1 MSPRQTALWGFLGA
15 SALLIARHLRR
26 QRTRIVPVTMA
37 HMPDVAAMAKHTY
50 GGNDY
55 VDKKLPEY
63 VSSARS
69 FPCGIELG
77 GPGEGGRLVAME
89 VCSLVDGGATA
100 WLEAL
105 RVHPSARRRGLA
117 LRLQRHLVDSCAGWA
132 RGCCGEDSRGGG
144 GGGGGDGGGGGG
156 TLLRRIR
163 YTTAA
168 TNRAS
173 CRLAQLCGLAEVAR
187 WGFGFV
193 PRAAAAA
200 AAGDDAA
207 AAAAAAG
214 GVLTLGRGAELA
226 RAALAA
232 ELGGEDAARAAVAQV
247 RSAGVEEVLSTASA
261 LASAGAGNVCV
272 HDWKAHDCTADGVGR
287 LLDPAGGVS
296 ATTAAVGG
304 CKSWSSN
311 QDRDGLRVF
320 SIFTDTTHDGAFAAF
335 LAHFYVEMQRAL
347 RQQDSTRACMF
358 FFPPAMHARIRAAG
372 LASELPFAMNENEDK
387 GARIADHTCL
397 LFEKQLA

>member
-1 MSPRQTALWGFLGA
+1 MSSRQTALWGFLGA
-15 SALLIARHLRR
+15 SALLIARHQRR

-37 HMPDVAAMAKHTY
+37 HMIDVAAMAKHTY

-69 FPCGIELG
+69 FPCGVELG
-77 GPGEGGRLVAME
+77 GPEGGRLVAME

-132 RGCCGEDSRGGG
+132 RGCCADSGG
-144 GGGGGDGGGGGG
+144 GGGGGG

-173 CRLAQLCGLAEVAR
+173 CRLAELCGLAEVAR

-193 PRAAAAA
+193 PRAAAADSDPA
-200 AAGDDAA
+200 VAA
-207 AAAAAAG
+207 AAAAAC
-214 GVLTLGRGAELA
+214 LTLGRCVELA
-226 RAALAA
+226 RVALAA

-261 LASAGAGNVCV
+261 LAAAGAGNVCV

-320 SIFTDTTHDGAFAAF
+320 SIFTDTTQDGAFAAF
-335 LAHFYVEMQRAL
+335 LAHFFVEMQRAL
-347 RQQDSTRACMF
+347 QQQDSTRACMF